1 MDFVTQRPKSK
12 RNGLPIDAVDAEW
25 MELSDLQERGPESP
39 GDEERRSQ
47 ILRSRQRN
55 LDWLR
60 SIRKILHTKRFEGS
74 GELDSLAYF
83 RRLIK
88 HYRRAARNAKDIG
101 PRTGG

>member
-1 MDFVTQRPKSK
+1 VSKRPKAK
-12 RNGLPIDAVDAEW
+12 RDGLPIDAVDAEW
-25 MELSDLQERGPESP
+25 VELSARQEQGLDLP

-47 ILRSRQRN
+47 ILRSRQHN
-55 LDWLR
+55 IDWLR

-74 GELDSLAYF
+74 GELDSFAYF

-88 HYRRAARNAKDIG
+88 HYQRAARNAKDIG